1 MNEHHTNHGQYWS
14 RSRDFAV
21 ALADPEMN
29 DATIVLNRSKRFSV
43 NTFMLSCLS
52 TFFRQLLKGSF
63 TESLSL
69 DPDIEMEINDPL
81 ITADAFKQVIHWAY
95 LQPVQINEENAVS
108 LYYVAEVYDIKGLK
122 EMAHHAIKFN
132 LAIHPLKLL
141 TDSLDTNMEDICI
154 HALREINFSHGN
166 QLVMSSEFEHLSLR
180 ALETL
185 LANPQFHCS
194 EAQMIKAVEKWIAK
208 RVVPDSQIRV
218 LKRLLPHIRFGTL
231 QDKVAVEF
239 NRSNMLFSKLLPEG
253 KDFLHF
259 TESRRRK
266 DRFGSKIKAKRTMFC
281 ERPKLTWKKTKGY
294 CTKIQNGVLA
304 EVSCCNGYLLQ
315 SSKSIP
321 PRCLSYVQIYV
332 ENLNP
337 SRGDSERRG
346 QTSMGVVDA
355 SALRKIQSRRG
366 ISFEDSKVSCHINF
380 WSGTI
385 WNGSQLQQLGTLT
398 SNLYGTVGLLIDN
411 FTGLLKVFVYPSE
424 GHMHE
429 TAWINC
435 RQLARKEV
443 VVFVNVYGDANC
455 EIIHQDILPMA
466 VRQAIN
472 NDTKSL
478 VRKSFPFCI
487 WSEKPQMINLDA
499 CELGDVSEQE
509 GLRSKKR
516 QLVISPDRIREPTNE
531 PRRLLPQNP
540 KWLVPKKKSGESTL
554 AGKKIHK
561 KSGPVELNE
570 SFCLQT
576 PPGLLPCVLN
586 LSPPIKSKLQ
596 APRLS
601 IERISK
607 INDRKTSWNKILREP
622 KPNNFQSSGI
632 NIKIASLDDV
642 KLEDKWH
649 KGASCDEVEPK
660 VVRCT
665 PNTPDSVSVT
675 TPTTTEEPL
684 TICNLKNSPRTPS
697 TPPSLHRADMRE
709 GSVKSA
715 SSVDPYGSDV
725 STKEI
730 RTMDEAAPHYPYYWI
745 KSPNRTEVLSNP
757 GTPDSSI
764 VRSSEPQSSPS
775 LHALSPKSS
784 PTLRFAA
791 PRPEHSLEKAEKDRP
806 LRNIAPLNTDAASFV
821 PLSLPKIPIHE
832 AVLYSSQHPQIYYPR
847 PYLGTY
853 ENLPPPLP
861 VPRFV
866 PTPLANF
873 IPMHQP
879 VQYQELSL
887 YASSPLNPQ
896 SVLRVREC
904 NPDVKQNTLSP
915 RSELKRK
922 VMMQLKRDDR
932 DL

>member
-1 MNEHHTNHGQYWS
+1 MNDHHTNHGQYWS

-29 DATIVLNRSKRFSV
+29 DATIVLNRTHRFAV

-52 TFFRQLLKGSF
+52 AFFRQLLKGSF

-166 QLVMSSEFEHLSLR
+166 QLVMSSQFEHLSLR

-194 EAQMIKAVEKWIAK
+194 EAQMIKAVEKWVAK
-208 RVVPDSQIRV
+208 RVVPNSQMRV
-218 LKRLLPHIRFGTL
+218 LKRLLPHIRFSTL
-231 QDKVAVEF
+231 QDKVAIEF
-239 NRSNMLFSKLLPEG
+239 NRSDMLFSKLLPQG
-253 KDFLHF
+253 TDFLHF
-259 TESRRRK
+259 VESRRRK
-266 DRFGSKIKAKRTMFC
+266 ERFGSKIKAKRSMFC
-281 ERPKLTWKKTKGY
+281 ERPRLTWKKTKGY

-355 SALRKIQSRRG
+355 SALKKIQSRRG
-366 ISFEDSKVSCHINF
+366 ISFEDSRVSCHINF

-429 TAWINC
+429 TGWINC
-435 RQLARKEV
+435 RQLARKEI

-455 EIIHQDILPMA
+455 EIVHQEKLPIA

-478 VRKSFPFCI
+478 VRKSFPICRQ
-487 WSEKPQMINLDA
+487 SEKLQMINLDA
-499 CELGDVSEQE
+499 CELGDVSEQD
-509 GLRSKKR
+509 GLRSKKL
-516 QLVISPDRIREPTNE
+516 QWVISPNRMPEPTNE
-531 PRRLLPQNP
+531 SRQLLPQNP
-540 KWLVPKKKSGESTL
+540 KWLVPKKKSGESTQE
-554 AGKKIHK
+554 GKKKHQ
-561 KSGPVELNE
+561 KSGPLKLDE
-570 SFCLQT
+570 SFRLLQ
-576 PPGLLPCVLN
+576 
-586 LSPPIKSKLQ
+586 LSPPVKSKLQ
-596 APRLS
+596 GQRLS
-601 IERISK
+601 IERICK
-607 INDRKTSWNKILREP
+607 INDRKTSWNKIFREP
-622 KPNNFQSSGI
+622 ESNKFQSPVI
-632 NIKIASLDDV
+632 NITIKSNEDV
-642 KLEDKWH
+642 KLEDKWYE
-649 KGASCDEVEPK
+649 GASCDEVEPK
-660 VVRCT
+660 VIRST

-675 TPTTTEEPL
+675 TPSATEEPL
-684 TICNLKNSPRTPS
+684 TFRNLKNPPRTPS
-697 TPPSLHRADMRE
+697 TTPSLDRADMRE
-709 GSVKSA
+709 GSVESA

-730 RTMDEAAPHYPYYWI
+730 RTMDEAVSQYPYSWM
-745 KSPNRTEVLSNP
+745 KSPNRPEVLSNP
-757 GTPDSSI
+757 GTPDSSV
-764 VRSSEPQSSPS
+764 VRSSEPQSSPRLS
-775 LHALSPKSS
+775 ALSPKLS

-791 PRPEHSLEKAEKDRP
+791 PQPEHSLDNAERNRSF
-806 LRNIAPLNTDAASFV
+806 RNIRPLNTAAASFV
-821 PLSLPKIPIHE
+821 PLSLPNIPTHGE
-832 AVLYSSQHPQIYYPR
+832 VLYSSQHPQIFYPS
-847 PYLGTY
+847 PFLGTY
-853 ENLPPPLP
+853 ANLPPALP

-866 PTPLANF
+866 PTPLGSF
-873 IPMHQP
+873 IPLHQP
-879 VQYQELSL
+879 TPYHEISE
-887 YASSPLNPQ
+887 YNSSPLNPE
-896 SVLRVREC
+896 SNLRAREY

-932 DL
+932 GL